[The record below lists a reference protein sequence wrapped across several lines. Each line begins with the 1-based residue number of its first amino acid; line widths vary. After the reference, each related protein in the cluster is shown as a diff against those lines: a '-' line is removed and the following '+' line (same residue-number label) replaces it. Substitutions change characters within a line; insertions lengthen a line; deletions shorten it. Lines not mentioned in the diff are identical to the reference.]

1 MIRTARKVFKTG
13 ILFGAAGLAA
23 VSLQKRARQIREV
36 WADDAKAKDP
46 KIRYRN

>member
-1 MIRTARKVFKTG
+1 MIRTAVKLFKTG

-23 VSLQKRARQIREV
+23 VQLQKKTRQIREV
-36 WADDAKAKDP
+36 WSDDTQAKDP